1 MRLVFGFWKQTFQLQ
16 DTKEKKDLADE
27 AATNDEPAEKVPKVL
42 DCFFF
47 PKLYTVMTQQVSS
60 YYFIVDYDFLQ
71 LKKKQSSRAAI
82 PDVSALDFKSEAKTS
97 DGKLWNKKFASWNIN
112 GIRAWLEVA

>member
-47 PKLYTVMTQQVSS
+47 LKLYTVMT
-60 YYFIVDYDFLQ
+60 
-71 LKKKQSSRAAI
+71 
-82 PDVSALDFKSEAKTS
+82 
-97 DGKLWNKKFASWNIN
+97 
-112 GIRAWLEVA
+112 